1 MWEKSSICVIAIVI
15 FCFVLLVGLEVSL
28 IAKVER
34 QEETIQ
40 ELESQNTEYHQEI
53 EWLKS
58 ENADLKAQV
67 YGIYNHPENYTV
79 PELLSLDV
87 IKEFDEQYR
96 KELDADEGIGDYII
110 VDTKDLSEAFLTH
123 RADNPD
129 APIVIERAFGIVTTD
144 ELDGRIIDTGNIGN
158 YISYRGVEGAQKG
171 DFIVTYMMY
180 EKNNYI
186 DTIEVREDFILDL
199 SDYCHETTESEG

>member
-1 MWEKSSICVIAIVI
+1 MRNKGSICVVMLVI
-15 FCFVLLVGLEVSL
+15 FCFVLLVGL
-28 IAKVER
+28 KVER
-34 QEETIQ
+34 QEKTIR
-40 ELESQNTEYHQEI
+40 EYESQVTKLQSQITDYANENMMLIDANKQ
-53 EWLKS
+53 LKEKLS
-58 ENADLKAQV
+58 FV
-67 YGIYNHPENYTV
+67 YNHPENYTV

-110 VDTKDLSEAFLTH
+110 VDTKDLTEAFMTH

-129 APIVIERAFGIVTTD
+129 APVVIERAFGIVTTD
-144 ELDGRIIDTGNIGN
+144 ELDGRIIDTEDNGN

-199 SDYCHETTESEG
+199 SEGK

>member
-1 MWEKSSICVIAIVI
+1 MKDDSLFCTVIIIILLFTMVSVVNFREKQ
-15 FCFVLLVGLEVSL
+15 
-28 IAKVER
+28 
-34 QEETIQ
+34 QETTIQ
-40 ELESQNTEYHQEI
+40 ELESQNSEYHQEI
-53 EWLKS
+53 EWLKT

-67 YGIYNHPENYTV
+67 SDVFDHPENYTV
-79 PELLSLDV
+79 SELLSLDV

-96 KELDADEGIGDYII
+96 RELDVDKDIGNYII
-110 VDTKDLSEAFLTH
+110 VDTKDITEAFLTH

-129 APIVIERAFGIVTTD
+129 APVVIERAFGIVTTD
-144 ELDGRIIDTGNIGN
+144 ELDGRIIDTEYNGN
-158 YISYRGVEGAQKG
+158 YISYRGVKGVQKG

-199 SDYCHETTESEG
+199 QVTK